1 VVEEL
6 EVEEPSCEGDP
17 STGLEAENG
26 GPGLLNLGTGEELSR
41 VVVKKVI
48 GELGITGS
56 VIEEPKGEK
65 ESFYPKI
72 SDLVF

>member
-26 GPGLLNLGTGEELSR
+26 GSGLLSQGTGEELSR
-41 VVVKKVI
+41 VVVEKVI
-48 GELGITGS
+48 GELGFSGGVTK
-56 VIEEPKGEK
+56 EPEGEK
-65 ESFYPKI
+65 ESFYPNVLD
-72 SDLVF
+72 SVF